1 MATLKKRILQNISQ
15 TETAETTNQ
24 VFSTKINLVNLNF
37 EFIQSEQTTT
47 ATLILDSK
55 NQSIPP
61 SAHKVRLV
69 ESATLYRRFTDFV
82 KRLKTLKTLREYNEI
97 LVEFTDRLI
106 LFRNCIDDCI
116 T

>member
-15 TETAETTNQ
+15 TETVSAT
-24 VFSTKINLVNLNF
+24 
-37 EFIQSEQTTT
+37 SEGNSTT

-61 SAHKVRLV
+61 LTQKIRLV
-69 ESATLYRRFTDFV
+69 ETTTTSRRLNDLI